1 MASSGRVRHLGSHVL
16 EILTGVE
23 GIGHLLSDRL
33 LAIPD
38 YQREYSWDI
47 DEVTELWSDLN
58 DAISQD
64 DSDYFLGS
72 IVTTGSDK
80 TTRQQVIDGQQR
92 LATVSLMYA
101 VMRDIFARRAD
112 ERAAEIERKM
122 LGERDIMTRARQ
134 PRLVLNAQDN
144 DVFRQL
150 TLESEENRRIEV
162 RQDSHQR
169 LLDSFTFFKEKFETL
184 IAGLGVDAWQQPLLR
199 WYNFVFKR
207 AQVIEVGVADE
218 SRAFVIFETLN
229 DRGLNLSTSDLLKN
243 HLFGTAGERIEEAK
257 LSWTRAMAPFAPVTS
272 SFDKDIFLKHFWASK
287 RGVARVKAL
296 YSQIKPEIDDP
307 EAAVGFAREMAE
319 CGPLWAAMYDRDA
332 DLWNGYSASALGAL
346 DTLRNL
352 NVEQCRPL
360 MLAALRRLPPPEV
373 ERLLALLVGWSVRW
387 FVVGGGSAGV
397 TERLYAT
404 AAQKVTDGEV
414 SDVDAITVLFTKAV
428 PNDQRSSKPFA

>member
-1 MASSGRVRHLGSHVL
+1 VASSGRVRHLGSHVL

-58 DAISQD
+58 DAISQG

-144 DVFRQL
+144 EVFRQL
-150 TLESEENRRIEV
+150 T
-162 RQDSHQR
+162 
-169 LLDSFTFFKEKFETL
+169 
-184 IAGLGVDAWQQPLLR
+184 
-199 WYNFVFKR
+199 
-207 AQVIEVGVADE
+207 
-218 SRAFVIFETLN
+218 
-229 DRGLNLSTSDLLKN
+229 
-243 HLFGTAGERIEEAK
+243 
-257 LSWTRAMAPFAPVTS
+257 
-272 SFDKDIFLKHFWASK
+272 
-287 RGVARVKAL
+287 
-296 YSQIKPEIDDP
+296 
-307 EAAVGFAREMAE
+307 
-319 CGPLWAAMYDRDA
+319 
-332 DLWNGYSASALGAL
+332 
-346 DTLRNL
+346 
-352 NVEQCRPL
+352 
-360 MLAALRRLPPPEV
+360 
-373 ERLLALLVGWSVRW
+373 
-387 FVVGGGSAGV
+387 
-397 TERLYAT
+397 
-404 AAQKVTDGEV
+404 
-414 SDVDAITVLFTKAV
+414 
-428 PNDQRSSKPFA
+428 